1 MLCLYQA
8 GETEDESDTTVKG
21 GKGLGPS
28 LCVKMDAEWNLGERK
43 WEEGEER
50 GGGEFGPST
59 DQLSDHVGE
68 FQHGGGRRK
77 GVWK

>member
-1 MLCLYQA
+1 M
-8 GETEDESDTTVKG
+8 
-21 GKGLGPS
+21 
-28 LCVKMDAEWNLGERK
+28 KMDAEWNLGERK
-43 WEEGEER
+43 WEEGEGR